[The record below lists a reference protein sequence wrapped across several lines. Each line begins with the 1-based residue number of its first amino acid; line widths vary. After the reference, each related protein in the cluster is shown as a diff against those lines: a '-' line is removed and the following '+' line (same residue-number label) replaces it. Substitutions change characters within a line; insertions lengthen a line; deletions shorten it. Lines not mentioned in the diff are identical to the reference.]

1 MIAGKMFFAMQA
13 TTSCFLAD
21 TWLEYRSSGTSATCT
36 LSDGVRNLGGA
47 QNVASYVYRNPAVG
61 ASGLPIS
68 HFTHLIS
75 FIVHIVNLNSDHH
88 ILEAEAML
96 PNFRKYL

>member
-21 TWLEYRSSGTSATCT
+21 TWLEYRSSGSSATCT
-36 LSDGVRNLGGA
+36 LSDGVHNLGGA

-61 ASGLPIS
+61 ASGLPICQI
-68 HFTHLIS
+68 TRVI
-75 FIVHIVNLNSDHH
+75 
-88 ILEAEAML
+88 
-96 PNFRKYL
+96 